1 MVISL
6 LLPLVLLITSVVTN
20 GQRRCQVTSRDV
32 EGPFFEAGK
41 IKMELLVLIKVIK
54 QEYRVKS
61 QL

>member
-54 QEYRVKS
+54 QE
-61 QL
+61 